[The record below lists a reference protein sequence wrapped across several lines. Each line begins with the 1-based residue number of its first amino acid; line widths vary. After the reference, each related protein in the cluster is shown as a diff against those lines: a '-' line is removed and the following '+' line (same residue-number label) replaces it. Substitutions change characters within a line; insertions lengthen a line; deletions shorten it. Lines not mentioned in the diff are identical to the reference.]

1 MREADEVGLDGNAGK
16 RDGLDGSEDKE
27 PEQGL
32 GGRFRMENGEIVPEG
47 RGEVLFS
54 YDEKLGRPVV
64 LKRTHSA
71 EARALAKIVHPNI
84 VTVYDVLTVDDGPQA
99 GTWLVMERA
108 PNGSL
113 SGRTFSH
120 QEAAGIGAQIAD
132 ALTALHRKGLVHCDV
147 KPANIVMDAEGT
159 AKLTDF
165 DAARRLGGTE
175 TISPDSPI
183 SYTPDYAAPEVVGGN
198 PGTASDVFS
207 LGATVYALVAG
218 SAPRP
223 WAHSD
228 ATVDETDEHDPE
240 RILGWEV
247 HHGVIEMVADTG
259 PLRPVLTAMLH
270 AEPGKRPTAAEAH
283 AALRDIADPPG
294 LWRKARNAA
303 MRRWKVVTAVAA
315 TLALAASG
323 TAWLAN
329 RDDRPTTPTAFTT
342 PTSVASPVA
351 SGSPGRGVTE
361 AKIVASK
368 GPSTTFGRSCRKNCA
383 FISFRA
389 TGLKADTDYLF
400 RPYSSNWGAFN
411 PGATLTTSEEGERA
425 SDGRFPT
432 SAVGQQ
438 VWIVAEGPDGER
450 IVSNKFTWTA
460 E

>member
-1 MREADEVGLDGNAGK
+1 MGLDGDAGK
-16 RDGLDGSEDKE
+16 RDGLDGSEGGE

-32 GGRFRMENGEIVPEG
+32 GGRFRIEDGEIVPEG

-54 YDEKLGRPVV
+54 YDEELGRPVV

-71 EARALAKIVHPNI
+71 EARALAKIVHRHI
-84 VTVYDVLTVDDGPQA
+84 ITVYDVLTVDDGPRA

-108 PNGSL
+108 PHGSL

-120 QEAAGIGAQIAD
+120 REAAGIGAQIAD

-207 LGATVYALVAG
+207 LGATIYALIAG
-218 SAPRP
+218 NSPRP
-223 WAHSD
+223 WAHG
-228 ATVDETDEHDPE
+228 DETADEADEHDPDGNR
-240 RILGWEV
+240 RIVGWEV
-247 HHGVIEMVADTG
+247 HHGVIEMAADIG

-283 AALRDIADPPG
+283 AALRDIVDPPG
-294 LWRKARNAA
+294 LWRKARDTAR
-303 MRRWKVVTAVAA
+303 RRWKVVTAVAA

-323 TAWLAN
+323 TAWLAD
-329 RDDRPTTPTAFTT
+329 RDDRPATLTASTA
-342 PTSVASPVA
+342 PTSVASPAA
-351 SGSPGRGVTE
+351 SGSPDGRGATE

-383 FISFRA
+383 FVEFRA
-389 TGLKADTDYLF
+389 TGLKPGKKYVF
-400 RPYSSNWGAFN
+400 KPYTSNWGEFN
-411 PGATLTTSEEGERA
+411 SGASFTPDENGEQHT
-425 SDGRFPT
+425 DNRFPCN
-432 SAVGQQ
+432 AVGQQ

-460 E
+460 G